1 MPSLSRAPRRHL
13 LPVAESSIVV
23 YDVVTMTKV
32 NIREFKAHFSAFLD
46 RVAAGETIVIAKR
59 NEAIAEIRPI
69 ARRRTADVVFA
80 RPIEAFEVPDSFF
93 EPLPDDLLAAFGEGE
108 AP

>member
-1 MPSLSRAPRRHL
+1 M
-13 LPVAESSIVV
+13 VGTSSINVPAIAGA
-23 YDVVTMTKV
+23 TAPPPAF
-32 NIREFKAHFSAFLD
+32 REFKAHFSAFLD

-69 ARRRTADVVFA
+69 ARRRNADVYA
-80 RPIEAFEVPDSFF
+80 SPIEAFEVPDSFF
-93 EPLPDDLLAAFGEGE
+93 EPLPDDLLAAFGEGQ